1 MHTHNSTIKPLCLSI
16 SICYKS
22 IRQLICKYGTVSY
35 YVSKR
40 RSLSLNDDYVDEI
53 YVKMKS
59 ALWLFDIAFFDV
71 F

>member
-1 MHTHNSTIKPLCLSI
+1 MHKHNSTIKPLCLSI

-40 RSLSLNDDYVDEI
+40 SLNDDYVDVI